1 MVLGL
6 WNRWMLRSRDVVL
19 QSESTECGLACLAMI
34 AARFDRRVT
43 LRWLRRRY
51 PVSLRGTT
59 VARLSEIA
67 RDLGL
72 QHRVF
77 AGTGSALRKLDA
89 TCVIL
94 VDGCHFVVVERL
106 GSEQFLVLDPAVGEM
121 VLSCAELEKRFSG
134 ALLRFTGGSR
144 QCEDMPVEP
153 SPWSALTSQMRPR
166 RLRYLPILLLALVA
180 ELLTVA
186 APLYIQS
193 AVDGLGALEY

>member
-59 VARLSEIA
+59 VARFSEIA

-134 ALLRFTGGSR
+134 ALLRFTGGRR

-166 RLRYLPILLLALVA
+166 RLRYPPILLLALVA

-186 APLYIQS
+186 APL
-193 AVDGLGALEY
+193 